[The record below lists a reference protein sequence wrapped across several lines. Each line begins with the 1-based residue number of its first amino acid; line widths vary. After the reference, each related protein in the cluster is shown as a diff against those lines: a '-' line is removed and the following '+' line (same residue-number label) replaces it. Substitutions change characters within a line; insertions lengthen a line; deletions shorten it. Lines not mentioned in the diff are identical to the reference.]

1 MERLCLD
8 CQKPIRG
15 RADKKFCNDFC
26 RAAFN
31 NSRKTDGRESIK
43 EINLILKRNRNI
55 LKEKTANGDRK
66 LKREVLLR
74 NGFNFDFHTHLYTT
88 EHGDTYFFCYEHGYL
103 GLNNEEVL
111 VMKQEAVGQHQG

>member
-8 CQKPIRG
+8 CQKPIWG

-31 NSRKTDGRESIK
+31 NSQNTDGRESIK
-43 EINLILKRNRNI
+43 EINLILKHNRKL
-55 LKEKTANGDRK
+55 LKEKAANGNRK
-66 LKREVLLR
+66 VKRETLLR
-74 NGFNFDFHTHLYTT
+74 NGFNFDFHTHLHTT
-88 EHGDTYFFCYEHGYL
+88 ENGETYFFCYEHGYL

-111 VMKQEAVGQHQG
+111 VVRQDEQ